1 MASGNLIAMQNL
13 RFVLVEGE
21 AENEGDG
28 LCHGNS
34 AEKSHWTLA
43 YILGLVGSIQHFNP
57 RILLVEEHLEGT
69 PNIWD
74 EEPMGF
80 HIFP

>member
-1 MASGNLIAMQNL
+1 MSIQNQSIMASGKLIAMQNL

-43 YILGLVGSIQHFNP
+43 KNNLV
-57 RILLVEEHLEGT
+57 
-69 PNIWD
+69 W
-74 EEPMGF
+74 
-80 HIFP
+80 